1 MILHTAPAYTISN
14 ENQRWATSVVP
25 NVKSVLTVAGSGDQA
40 LFYKLAGVENID
52 TFDVNINAGI
62 IQDIKCAA
70 IKDLSR
76 DEYIDLL
83 TRLYRA
89 DSNRIITTP
98 QICRLWDLF
107 SPDTQQALLNNRS
120 GMMFGAGHDIFAY
133 PENIPT
139 DDEYKKLGKLLDKK
153 FNFIWS
159 DLERLGIKL
168 QRKYDLINIS
178 NIFDYIPDGKIQ
190 TKILNDLSEH
200 ISVGGHIAYLPQ
212 KTRFDYTK
220 FQSEKLSYAKTIPDN
235 RYTKMILFQRTH

>member
-1 MILHTAPAYTISN
+1 MPAYIISN
-14 ENQRWATSVVP
+14 ERQRWATQVVP

-40 LFYKLAGVENID
+40 LFYKLAGAENID
-52 TFDVNINAGI
+52 TFDININASI

-70 IKDLSR
+70 IKNLSR

-98 QICRLWDLF
+98 QICRLWEFF
-107 SPDTQQALLNNRS
+107 SPETQETLLNNRS

-200 ISVGGHIAYLPQ
+200 ISVGGHIVYLPQ
-212 KTRFDYTK
+212 KTKFDYTK

-235 RYTKMILFQRTH
+235 RYATMILFQRTR